1 MKKVP
6 TFGNPWVTVAV
17 FVGQIVV
24 EKLIE
29 IYLLPKIIKEWTMSK
44 VICNPKFEKDQSEL
58 TMVLIKR
65 IIDFIGDL
73 IKGGK

>member
-6 TFGNPWVTVAV
+6 NCGNPWVTVAV

-29 IYLLPKIIKEWTMSK
+29 YYLKSEKSKEWIMSKLICNLELEKQQSELMQKIIKS
-44 VICNPKFEKDQSEL
+44 
-58 TMVLIKR
+58 
-65 IIDFIGDL
+65 IINFIGDL
-73 IKGGK
+73 FKGGK

>member
-6 TFGNPWVTVAV
+6 YFGNPWGVAV

-29 IYLLPKIIKEWTMSK
+29 YYLKP
-44 VICNPKFEKDQSEL
+44 EK
-58 TMVLIKR
+58 K
-65 IIDFIGDL
+65 
-73 IKGGK
+73 

>member
-6 TFGNPWVTVAV
+6 NFGNPWVTVAV

-29 IYLLPKIIKEWTMSK
+29 IYLLPKK
-44 VICNPKFEKDQSEL
+44 N
-58 TMVLIKR
+58 
-65 IIDFIGDL
+65 
-73 IKGGK
+73 KGSGL